1 MASPSIFSGNCMA
14 SRVIL
19 SIIIVNWNVRE
30 LARKCLLSIRNEM
43 LLPADQYELIVVD
56 NASSDGSADM
66 FRAEFPDVS
75 LIESPVNLGFGAG
88 CNRAYAISRG
98 EFILLLNPDTEVIGH
113 AVDGLLAIM
122 HSRPRTGVI
131 APRLVNADR
140 SFQSAA
146 GGALPTLLNVAWH
159 YLFLRTILPARF
171 APPALF
177 LEGDPREE
185 LAIGWVS
192 GASMLLRRAA
202 IGEQIFDESFFM
214 FGEDMDACSRIRAD
228 GWKVVYAGGQSII
241 HHQGRSFDQQ
251 KSLVIRA
258 NAHKG
263 PRRVFAKGR
272 GPISVLLYDTIMFIA
287 FLVRWPAYR
296 VLSLLQPESGYDAR
310 ALYSKSY
317 LLAMLHDCAKR
328 KSTTSQPDA
337 VAARVPRGNAPPG

>member
-1 MASPSIFSGNCMA
+1 MAKPSIFSGNCMA

-19 SIIIVNWNVRE
+19 SIIIVNWNVRD
-30 LARKCLLSIRNEM
+30 LARKCLLSIRKEM

-56 NASSDGSADM
+56 NASSDGSTDM
-66 FRAEFPDVS
+66 FRVEFPDVS

-98 EFILLLNPDTEVIGH
+98 EFILLINPDTEVIGH
-113 AVDGLLAIM
+113 ALDGLLAIM
-122 HSRPRTGVI
+122 LSRPRAGII

-159 YLFLRTILPARF
+159 YLFLRNMMPARF

-185 LAIGWVS
+185 LLIGWVS

-202 IGEQIFDESFFM
+202 IGERIFDESFFM
-214 FGEDMDACSRIRAD
+214 FGEDMDACSRIRAN
-228 GWKVVYAGGQSII
+228 GWEVVYAGGQSII

-263 PRRVFAKGR
+263 PRQVFAKGR
-272 GPISVLLYDTIMFIA
+272 GPISVLLYDTIMLLA
-287 FLVRWPAYR
+287 FLVRWPAYWM
-296 VLSLLQPESGYDAR
+296 LSLLRPERGYDAR
-310 ALYSKSY
+310 AQYSKSY
-317 LLAMLHDCAKR
+317 LLAMLHERMSR
-328 KSTTSQPDA
+328 KNATSRTDT
-337 VAARVPRGNAPPG
+337 AAAQVPRSNPPPG

>member
-14 SRVIL
+14 SQVIL
-19 SIIIVNWNVRE
+19 SIIIVNWNVRD
-30 LARKCLLSIRNEM
+30 LARKCLLSIRKEM

-75 LIESPVNLGFGAG
+75 LIASSVNLGFGAG
-88 CNRAYAISRG
+88 CNKAYAISRG
-98 EFILLLNPDTEVIGH
+98 QFILLLNPDTEVIEH
-113 AVDGLLAIM
+113 AIDSLLGMMLARSRAAI
-122 HSRPRTGVI
+122 I
-131 APRLVNADR
+131 APRLVNVDG

-159 YLFLRTILPARF
+159 YLFLRNTLPARI
-171 APPALF
+171 APSALF

-185 LAIGWVS
+185 LSIGWVS

-214 FGEDMDACSRIRAD
+214 FGEDMDVCSRIRAD
-228 GWKVVYAGGQSII
+228 GWEVVYAGGLSII

-251 KSLVIRA
+251 RSLVIRV

-272 GPISVLLYDTIMFIA
+272 GPISVFLYDTIMFVA

-296 VLSLLQPESGYDAR
+296 ILSFLQPEGGYDAR
-310 ALYSKSY
+310 AQYSKSY
-317 LLAMLHDCAKR
+317 LLAMLHDRAVGNNAAP
-328 KSTTSQPDA
+328 QPDA
-337 VAARVPRGNAPPG
+337 VAAQMPRGNTPPG